1 MTAVNVR
8 CSHLGELEGRGS
20 TKVMLSVTVSVVIHA
35 HHAHQMKNSGTR
47 CNGSGVALT
56 FQHDDTLDIGEYS
69 PK

>member
-35 HHAHQMKNSGTR
+35 HHAQHMKNAGTR
-47 CNGSGVALT
+47 CDGSGVALT
-56 FQHDDTLDIGEYS
+56 LQHDDTLDIGEYS